1 MIKPMQQRKRLHP
14 LMWVVVGITLASVAI
29 FVVGLLLPPPGDV
42 NANVLK
48 GIAIL
53 TVQQA
58 LVVFAYAVYSGK
70 TATFTHGNTHATV
83 GGSQQQETRQPAGE

>member
-1 MIKPMQQRKRLHP
+1 MAENRTNQRKRLHP
-14 LMWVVVGITLASVAI
+14 LMWVVVGITLASIAI
-29 FVVGLLLPPPGDV
+29 FVVGLILPPPGDV

-70 TATFTHGNTHATV
+70 TATFTHGNTQATV
-83 GGSQQQETRQPAGE
+83 GGSEPRQREAQ